1 MRFDIVAHKKWWF
14 TLSSVLVIFSIVSMF
29 VNGFNFG
36 IDYTGGTILDLQF
49 KQPVTVEQ
57 VRNVVDSSKLNLS
70 NSVIQLSGVTD
81 QDASQDVMIRMR
93 NLTSEESKEISDD
106 LSNQLGGAEV
116 KRTESVGAV
125 IGSEVTKNAIIN
137 LAVAFIALAA
147 YITFRFEYKIAI
159 SAIVSILHDLIM
171 VLGVFSFFHLEID
184 ATFLAAILTVVGYSM
199 NEAVVI
205 FDRVRENT
213 RTHRRTDTYEKL
225 AHDSI
230 AQSIHRSIY
239 TLTTVLFACG
249 ALHFFGGDS
258 TKNFSLVMLIGFIS
272 GAYSSICVDTSFWV
286 VWKNHSKNSR
296 RGPKAEKEIEEDT
309 DAETATEQA

>member
-81 QDASQDVMIRMR
+81 QDASQDVMIHMR

-272 GAYSSICVDTSFWV
+272 GAYSSICVDTSLWV

>member
-272 GAYSSICVDTSFWV
+272 GAYSSICVDTSLWV

>member
-106 LSNQLGGAEV
+106 LSNQLGGAENG
-116 KRTESVGAV
+116 RNRSVP
-125 IGSEVTKNAIIN
+125 
-137 LAVAFIALAA
+137 L
-147 YITFRFEYKIAI
+147 
-159 SAIVSILHDLIM
+159 SARKLRRMPLSI
-171 VLGVFSFFHLEID
+171 
-184 ATFLAAILTVVGYSM
+184 
-199 NEAVVI
+199 
-205 FDRVRENT
+205 
-213 RTHRRTDTYEKL
+213 
-225 AHDSI
+225 
-230 AQSIHRSIY
+230 
-239 TLTTVLFACG
+239 
-249 ALHFFGGDS
+249 
-258 TKNFSLVMLIGFIS
+258 
-272 GAYSSICVDTSFWV
+272 W
-286 VWKNHSKNSR
+286 
-296 RGPKAEKEIEEDT
+296 P
-309 DAETATEQA
+309 

>member
-272 GAYSSICVDTSFWV
+272 GAYSSICVDTSLWV

-296 RGPKAEKEIEEDT
+296 RGPKAEKEIDT

>member
-272 GAYSSICVDTSFWV
+272 GAYSSICVDTSLWV
-286 VWKNHSKNSR
+286 GWKNHSKNSR